1 MKRRNRKLNDGFSTA
16 ALTGRWMLVAV
27 IAVSLSLLYV
37 WQHVQLVRTGYS
49 IKGMERE
56 LEKWQKANEALRLAN
71 ERLKNPQRVE
81 EALAENKL
89 GLVFPQ
95 AKDIV
100 RLRYPRHSKAH
111 GREKSG
117 SEGGTDTLLSYMSGG
132 GSAAGRNNS

>member
-1 MKRRNRKLNDGFSTA
+1 MRRKNRKLNEGFSTA
-16 ALTGRWMLVAV
+16 ALTGRWMLLAV
-27 IAVSLSLLYV
+27 IGVSVSLLYV
-37 WQHVQLVRTGYS
+37 WQHVQLVRTGYA
-49 IKGMERE
+49 IKSMERE
-56 LEKWQKANEALRLAN
+56 QEKWQKANEALRLVN

-81 EALAENKL
+81 RALAQNKL

-111 GREKSG
+111 EKEKSG

-132 GSAAGRNNS
+132 GSVAGRRRL

>member
-1 MKRRNRKLNDGFSTA
+1 MRKRNRRLNEGFSTA

-37 WQHVQLVRTGYS
+37 WQHVQLVRTGYA
-49 IKGMERE
+49 IKRMERD
-56 LEKWQKANEALRLAN
+56 LEKWQKANEALHLAN

-81 EALAENKL
+81 QALMHNKL

-100 RLRYPRHSKAH
+100 RLRYPRHSKAY
-111 GREKSG
+111 GRDISG
-117 SEGGTDTLLSYMSGG
+117 SEGGTDTLLSYMSCG
-132 GSAAGRNNS
+132 GSAAGRHNS